1 LNTKVWV
8 IAKGFYYYAYLKD
21 HPSAVRYFQ
30 EAHPLL
36 PNSSRIPESLA
47 YGARRAGQWEQSES
61 FFNQA
66 AGGTPLT
73 QIRVT
78 PRPALAIT

>member
-1 LNTKVWV
+1 M

-73 QIRVT
+73 QIHVT